1 VTAIATE
8 LRAAVPR
15 TRREGT
21 VAVTLWALLIGAAAV
36 WGMILLSANDRFLLG
51 VPPLMGE
58 LDPRVGGIA
67 LAATLAMLALWSAP
81 RLAASLP
88 WRQLL
93 WASFAGAAVWA
104 VALAVV
110 DGPSGL
116 VRPLESRF
124 EYLHDLPLVGSPGA
138 FLNGFVD
145 HIDRYTTHV
154 RSHPPGFLLALW
166 SLDRVGLGGSGAA
179 AALVIAGGA
188 AAAPAVLVALRETA
202 GEARARA
209 AAPFVALVPAAIW
222 VATSADALFAGVGGW
237 AVALSILATGE
248 DGRRSDALA
257 LGGGVLFG
265 ASLFLSYGVVLLAL
279 VPLTVAVAR
288 RRFQPIAVAA
298 AGTTLVLLAL
308 GSAGFWWLEGLSA
321 TRREYAESIAR
332 FRPYAYFLLA
342 NLAAFALAIGPATA
356 AALAGRRPPGVELLV
371 GGALA
376 AVAVANLSGLS
387 KGEVERIWL
396 PFAPWVIAACAALSA
411 ERRRE
416 WLAAQLSTGLVV
428 QAIVRTSW

>member
-8 LRAAVPR
+8 LQAAEPR
-15 TRREGT
+15 TRREEN

-36 WGMILLSANDRFLLG
+36 WGMILLSANERFLLG

-67 LAATLAMLALWSAP
+67 IAATVAMLALWSAP

-93 WASFAGAAVWA
+93 WASFAAAAAWA
-104 VALAVV
+104 VALALV

-116 VRPLESRF
+116 VGPLESRF
-124 EYLHDLPLVGSPGA
+124 EYLHDVPLVGSPGA
-138 FLNGFVD
+138 FLNGFVAD
-145 HIDRYTTHV
+145 IDRYTTHV

-188 AAAPAVLVALRETA
+188 AAAPAVLVAIRETA
-202 GEARARA
+202 GEAHARA
-209 AAPFVALVPAAIW
+209 AAPFVGLAPAAIW
-222 VATSADALFAGVGGW
+222 IATSADALFAGVAGW
-237 AVALSILATGE
+237 AVALSILATGN
-248 DGRRSDALA
+248 DGRRSDGLA
-257 LGGGVLFG
+257 LSGGVLFG
-265 ASLFLSYGVVLLAL
+265 AALFLSYGVVLLAL

-288 RRFQPIAVAA
+288 RRFRPIAFAA
-298 AGTTLVLLAL
+298 AGTTLALLAL

-332 FRPYAYFLLA
+332 FRPYAYFLVA
-342 NLAAFALAIGPATA
+342 NLAAFTLAIGPATA
-356 AALAGRRPPGVELLV
+356 AALARLRQPGVRLLV
-371 GGALA
+371 GGAVA
-376 AVAVANLSGLS
+376 AVAVANISGLS

-396 PFAPWVIAACAALSA
+396 PFAPWVIVACAGLSA
-411 ERRRE
+411 GLRRG
-416 WLAAQLSTGLVV
+416 WLAAQLSTGLVI
-428 QAIVRTSW
+428 QSLVRTSW

>member
-1 VTAIATE
+1 MTAIATE
-8 LRAAVPR
+8 LRSAEPR
-15 TRREGT
+15 TRGEGT
-21 VAVTLWALLIGAAAV
+21 VALTLWALLIGAAAV
-36 WGMILLSANDRFLLG
+36 WGMILLSANERILLG
-51 VPPLMGE
+51 VPPLMGDF
-58 LDPRVGGIA
+58 DPRVGGIA
-67 LAATLAMLALWSAP
+67 IAATLAMLALWLAP
-81 RLAASLP
+81 RFATTLP

-93 WASFAGAAVWA
+93 WASFAAAAAWA
-104 VALAVV
+104 VALAVI

-124 EYLHDLPLVGSPGA
+124 EYLHDLPLVGSPST
-138 FLNGFVD
+138 FLDGFVD

-188 AAAPAVLVALRETA
+188 AAGPAVLAALRETA

-209 AAPFVALVPAAIW
+209 AAPFVALAPAAIW
-222 VATSADALFAGVGGW
+222 MATSADALFAGVAAW
-237 AVALSILATGE
+237 SAALSILATGE

-257 LGGGVLFG
+257 LAGGILFG

-279 VPLTVAVAR
+279 VPLTVAVVR
-288 RRFQPIAVAA
+288 RRFRPIAVAA

-332 FRPYAYFLLA
+332 FRPYAYFLVA

-356 AALAGRRPPGVELLV
+356 GALARLRQPSVRLLV

-396 PFAPWVIAACAALSA
+396 PFAPWIIAACAGLSTGL
-411 ERRRE
+411 RRG
-416 WLAAQLSTGLVV
+416 WLAAQLSTGLIV
-428 QAIVRTSW
+428 QSLVRTSW